1 MGYLGNNL
9 QAAYSSYLLID
20 SLTASFNGTTTSF
33 PLRVNGITP
42 VPFPVNEQN
51 VLISVGGVPQKPDP
65 TGSEGFRFSGS
76 NIVFSSAPKTGEA
89 FWGVVLA
96 GADYINVGADF
107 PDGSASAP
115 SITFAS
121 EKSTGFYKVSSGT
134 IGVALNGSLGPLFT
148 GSGVYLNNT
157 NNGLYSPGTNQLA
170 LSTAGTGRLFV
181 DASGNVGIGTSTPNT
196 GGYGGSVLGVF
207 GSSNNGGNIWLTSE
221 TTAAGNRTGRIGFG
235 TEGNTVNK
243 ETARIW
249 SLAEGTTAGNLGGN
263 LLFNTKSD
271 GGSLTE
277 RVRIDGSGNVGIGT
291 ASPGTSRTYIQCND
305 TNTAGL
311 TISGINSSTGVS
323 TFSTLKLIGS
333 TPNNVTTHYGAEFIK
348 VQSNVEGITGY
359 YSDVTGAYQTQTN
372 FHAKLTKNLA
382 ASTNGYCYYAD
393 LSTSFSG
400 GAAYFHY
407 CYNSTST
414 ALRFSV
420 QDSGQVVIN
429 SAAST
434 APFIAKINN
443 TEVARIDSA
452 GRLLVG
458 TSTSRAV
465 GTPVAYPG
473 LFQIESTAYIPLSI
487 ANNSNDYQPSY
498 FLLGKSRGTTAGS
511 FTIVQNGDGLG
522 YIGFAGADGTDLETR
537 GAAISCEVDGAPG
550 VNDMPGRLMFSTTA
564 DGSASPTERMRIDS
578 AGRVGI
584 NTTSLSSIFS
594 IVRDDSAFYYT
605 PCIYAEIGGTAGS
618 GGQFGTFKQRSG
630 TFGDSLLTFDRA
642 RTDYFTGLAFAT
654 TGTTNWYFGVGGL
667 PGVGGDSALQV
678 RTSAGSPVLYLNTS
692 NQLLVGT
699 TTAAASG
706 GVLQVSNGV
715 TFPATQVACTNV
727 NTLDDYEE
735 GTWTPAI
742 AGTSTAGTG
751 TYSVQVGR
759 YTKIGNT
766 VTAHLNLTWSAHT
779 GTGNMN
785 ISGLPFTSA
794 NVANLNPVTAAYATT
809 LTITGVPTIVVTTN
823 ATIASINAV
832 NNGTASALAM
842 DTAAVIAATI
852 TYQTA

>member
-1 MGYLGNNL
+1 VGYLGNNL

-65 TGSEGFRFSGS
+65 TGAEGFRFSGS

-134 IGVALNGSLGPLFT
+134 VGVALNGSLGPLFT

-181 DASGNVGIGTSTPNT
+181 DASGNVGIGT
-196 GGYGGSVLGVF
+196 
-207 GSSNNGGNIWLTSE
+207 
-221 TTAAGNRTGRIGFG
+221 
-235 TEGNTVNK
+235 
-243 ETARIW
+243 
-249 SLAEGTTAGNLGGN
+249 
-263 LLFNTKSD
+263 
-271 GGSLTE
+271 
-277 RVRIDGSGNVGIGT
+277 

-323 TFSTLKLIGS
+323 TFSTLKLIGA
-333 TPNNVTTHYGAEFIK
+333 TPNNLGAATHYGVEFVK
-348 VQSNVEGITGY
+348 TQSNLESITGY
-359 YSDVTGAYQTQTN
+359 YADVNGIYNTQTN
-372 FHAKLTKNLA
+372 FHAKLTKNLG

-393 LSTSFSG
+393 LSTSSSG
-400 GAAYFHY
+400 GLAYFHY

-434 APFIAKINN
+434 APFIARVNN
-443 TEVARIDSA
+443 AESLRIDSS

-458 TSTSRAV
+458 TSSAISNVARFGTDFTPGAQFVTNTASWNTGLGLINYATGGFAPALTFGLSGSATIGTNALVSSGNRLGVISFNGNDGTNFEEAARIEAFV
-465 GTPVAYPG
+465 DGTP
-473 LFQIESTAYIPLSI
+473 
-487 ANNSNDYQPSY
+487 
-498 FLLGKSRGTTAGS
+498 
-511 FTIVQNGDGLG
+511 
-522 YIGFAGADGTDLETR
+522 GA
-537 GAAISCEVDGAPG
+537 
-550 VNDMPGRLMFSTTA
+550 NDMPGRLVFFTTA
-564 DGSASPTERMRIDS
+564 DGAATPTERVRIDSSGRLLVGTTSTSGFQTGVYHVLLNGSGTVYGSISVGTIPVSGNATDLNLTSWTASGANFFTSRIRQAGDGSLQISTQSTVSSDGAGTVTERMRLDAS
-578 AGRVGI
+578 
-584 NTTSLSSIFS
+584 
-594 IVRDDSAFYYT
+594 
-605 PCIYAEIGGTAGS
+605 
-618 GGQFGTFKQRSG
+618 
-630 TFGDSLLTFDRA
+630 
-642 RTDYFTGLAFAT
+642 TG
-654 TGTTNWYFGVGGL
+654 N
-667 PGVGGDSALQV
+667 
-678 RTSAGSPVLYLNTS
+678 
-692 NQLLVGT
+692 LLVGT
-699 TTAAASG
+699 TTTTANG

-715 TFPATQVACTNV
+715 TFPATQVACTDV

-742 AGTSTAGTG
+742 AGTTLAGAG

-766 VTAHLNLTWSAHT
+766 VTVHLNLTWSAHT
-779 GTGNMN
+779 GTGNMT

-794 NVANLNPVTAAYATT
+794 NVTNLNPTTVAYANN
-809 LTITGVPTIVVTTN
+809 LTITGIPVVLVTAN
-823 ATIASINAV
+823 ATTGTINSV
-832 NNGTASALAM
+832 NNGTAAALAM
-842 DTAAVIAATI
+842 DTAATFTATI

>member
-65 TGSEGFRFSGS
+65 TGAEGFRFSGS

-134 IGVALNGSLGPLFT
+134 VGVALNGSLGPLFT

-181 DASGNVGIGTSTPNT
+181 DASGNVGIGT
-196 GGYGGSVLGVF
+196 
-207 GSSNNGGNIWLTSE
+207 
-221 TTAAGNRTGRIGFG
+221 
-235 TEGNTVNK
+235 
-243 ETARIW
+243 
-249 SLAEGTTAGNLGGN
+249 
-263 LLFNTKSD
+263 
-271 GGSLTE
+271 
-277 RVRIDGSGNVGIGT
+277 

-323 TFSTLKLIGS
+323 TFSTLKLIGA
-333 TPNNVTTHYGAEFIK
+333 TPNNLGAATHYGVEFVK
-348 VQSNVEGITGY
+348 TQSNLESITGY
-359 YSDVTGAYQTQTN
+359 YADVNGIYNTQTN
-372 FHAKLTKNLA
+372 FHAKLTKNLG

-393 LSTSFSG
+393 LSTSSSG
-400 GAAYFHY
+400 GLAYFHY

-434 APFIAKINN
+434 APFIARVNN
-443 TEVARIDSA
+443 AESLRIDSS

-458 TSTSRAV
+458 TSSAISNVARFGTDFTPGAQFVTNTASWNTGLGLINYATGGFAPALTFGLSGSATIGTNALVSSGNRLGVISFNGNDGTNFEEAARIEAFV
-465 GTPVAYPG
+465 DGTP
-473 LFQIESTAYIPLSI
+473 
-487 ANNSNDYQPSY
+487 
-498 FLLGKSRGTTAGS
+498 
-511 FTIVQNGDGLG
+511 
-522 YIGFAGADGTDLETR
+522 GA
-537 GAAISCEVDGAPG
+537 
-550 VNDMPGRLMFSTTA
+550 NDMPGRLVFFTTA
-564 DGSASPTERMRIDS
+564 DGAATPTERVRIDSSGRLLVGTTSTSGFQTGVYHVLLNGSGTVYGSISVGTIPVSGNATDLNLTSWTASGANFFTSRIRQAGDGSLQISTQSTVSSDGAGTVTERMRLDAS
-578 AGRVGI
+578 
-584 NTTSLSSIFS
+584 
-594 IVRDDSAFYYT
+594 
-605 PCIYAEIGGTAGS
+605 
-618 GGQFGTFKQRSG
+618 
-630 TFGDSLLTFDRA
+630 
-642 RTDYFTGLAFAT
+642 TG
-654 TGTTNWYFGVGGL
+654 N
-667 PGVGGDSALQV
+667 
-678 RTSAGSPVLYLNTS
+678 
-692 NQLLVGT
+692 LLVGT
-699 TTAAASG
+699 TTTTANG

-715 TFPATQVACTNV
+715 TFPATQVACTDV

-742 AGTSTAGTG
+742 AGTTLAGAG

-766 VTAHLNLTWSAHT
+766 VTVHLNLTWSAHT
-779 GTGNMN
+779 GTGNMT

-794 NVANLNPVTAAYATT
+794 NVTNLNPTTVAYANN
-809 LTITGVPTIVVTTN
+809 LTITGIPVVLVTAN
-823 ATIASINAV
+823 ATTGTINSV
-832 NNGTASALAM
+832 NNGTAAALAM
-842 DTAAVIAATI
+842 DTAATFTATI